1 MTRTHYDLTANRG
14 EIISRN
20 VETSRGENKR
30 SSWGR
35 KLGAIAFALTS
46 LMGLAANANPAQ
58 AATVTDSTTTSLQTP
73 DTSASK
79 TPDASTSTTL
89 NTSTSS
95 NRSSATAEQGGSAF
109 TNNGAANVNPND
121 TTNSGSNA
129 GSVNGSSTNAYNSV
143 DNRGSDDK
151 GTPTPTV
158 VKPGNTVK
166 GTDDTNHDGSTQD
179 DAANGNHTDS
189 TNQGTTGSGSSET
202 TKYQNTE
209 YKNDK
214 AVKSDT
220 DNVQSKNYKPNT
232 PTPTPKP
239 TPTPT
244 PKPTPTPNKPS
255 VTPRVVAPSNHLSH
269 VIESTEAM
277 PVTGGKGNSAE
288 TGGNIAMS
296 AGAGLIVAGVA
307 AYLTSRRRKMN
318 RLNQSNNKTSGDEN
332 RQEAVKPN
340 ANVVP
345 AMENE
350 ANRELAPNALA
361 LALAK
366 LALSDEFVRQQLDIS
381 KKVEL
386 AA

>member
-58 AATVTDSTTTSLQTP
+58 AATVTDSTTTSLQTS

-166 GTDDTNHDGSTQD
+166 VTDDTNHDGSTQD

-232 PTPTPKP
+232 PTPK
-239 TPTPT
+239 
-244 PKPTPTPNKPS
+244 PNKPS
-255 VTPRVVAPSNHLSH
+255 VTSRVVAPSNHLSH
-269 VIESTEAM
+269 VIESTKAM

-288 TGGNIAMS
+288 TGGNIAMF

-318 RLNQSNNKTSGDEN
+318 RLNQNNNKTSGDEN